1 MAGEEASAYQLLQ
14 LQASNKLK
22 VFASLSGSS
31 PNTEL
36 LTSNRRYSSAATR

>member
-22 VFASLSGSS
+22 VFASLSGFLA
-31 PNTEL
+31 EY
-36 LTSNRRYSSAATR
+36 RVADE